1 MKKYIILSFLLVSSI
16 LLNAQKICFN
26 IDKLTEG
33 STLESEKWNNTDSMR
48 IVEVKTYQING
59 NEKAGNVT
67 IVLEWKVSDQKEL
80 STKGEK
86 IRVSKKERLSELQ
99 RVLDDYIRKNPDLN
113 NAQKQEHENNA
124 YQRNSLF
131 STIFN

>member
-1 MKKYIILSFLLVSSI
+1 MKKYIIFSILLFSSM

-33 STLESEKWNNTDSMR
+33 TSLESERWNNTDSMR

-59 NEKAGNVT
+59 DEKAGNVT

-86 IRVSKKERLSELQ
+86 IRVSKKERLRELQ

-113 NAQKQEHENNA
+113 NAQKQ
-124 YQRNSLF
+124 
-131 STIFN
+131 